1 MHGANNNG
9 NGNVLTEAVR
19 DFYKVN
25 GNKSAKFQLDEYKKQ
40 LDFEID
46 VLRKNARHNEELI
59 KIKFSSI
66 PWMPKD
72 IKKYL
77 IDNL

>member
-1 MHGANNNG
+1 
-9 NGNVLTEAVR
+9 LTKIIIFIYYSQSIGLDNTCQHAEAVR

-46 VLRKNARHNEELI
+46 VLKKKNKLMQI
-59 KIKFSSI
+59 
-66 PWMPKD
+66 
-72 IKKYL
+72 
-77 IDNL
+77 